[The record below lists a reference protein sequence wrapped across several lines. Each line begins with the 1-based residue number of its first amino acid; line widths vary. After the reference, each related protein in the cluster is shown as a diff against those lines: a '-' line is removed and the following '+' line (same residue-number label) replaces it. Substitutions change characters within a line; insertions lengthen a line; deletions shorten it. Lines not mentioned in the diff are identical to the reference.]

1 MNYIITISRE
11 FGCNAREIARNLAS
25 RLGIPFYD
33 KDLVDLAAEKAGV
46 NVSVI
51 KESDE
56 VMNNKQNRLFDE
68 FGYGSSTTFF
78 SEKAIS
84 AQAAV
89 IREIADRNESCIM
102 FGRCADYFLREYPNV
117 VSVFFYAPMDKRIQH
132 IAATYGLSAKNA
144 EKLVKKIDKQRHNY
158 YKYVTG
164 KNRGDR
170 HGKHVMLDVSYYGL
184 DATVDMLY
192 EAVRIRFS
200 EESKGKYKFGSL
212 NNL

>member
-1 MNYIITISRE
+1 MKYVITISRE

-25 RLGIPFYD
+25 ALGVPFYD

-46 NVSVI
+46 DISVI
-51 KESDE
+51 TESDE
-56 VMNNKQNRLFDE
+56 KMNHKQNRLFDE

-84 AQAAV
+84 TQAAV

-102 FGRCADYFLREYPNV
+102 FGRCADYILREYPNV
-117 VSVFFYAPMDKRIQH
+117 LNLFFYAPMDKRIRH
-132 IAATYGLSAKNA
+132 IASSYGLSARNA
-144 EKLVKKIDKQRHNY
+144 EKMIKKIDKQRHNY

-170 HGKHVMLDVSYYGL
+170 HGKHVMLDVSAYGVQGSVEL
-184 DATVDMLY
+184 LY
-192 EAVRIRFS
+192 EAIRIRFS
-200 EESKGKYKFGSL
+200 EESKEKYKFG
-212 NNL
+212 NLE